1 MKPGPGGGYEAPVRL
16 FLVLPAL
23 VLGCVPTQ
31 PSSMGPIVAPPG
43 EWTWVAFDE
52 AVCANGSGTG
62 LGVAPASS
70 AEADVVLYLAGGGA
84 CWDAA
89 SCYLVKS
96 AWNVELGYGAAQ
108 FASERFRSIPLF
120 DRRAAGNP
128 FADAHFVFVPY
139 CTGDLHVGTAT
150 KRHTAGVDTRHV
162 GAKNLDAFLARLG
175 PTFASARRVYV
186 IGTSAGGFGAQMN
199 AWRFVAAFPSA
210 EVHVLADSAAMV
222 KPAGTRWSE
231 WFTAWEP
238 QAPPGCIGCGEGPGP
253 WLTSARQSLRTGRLG
268 LITSEEDGLL
278 AAFTGQSG
286 AQFREGVQEVK
297 QQHFT
302 AASSAAF
309 VVPGAR
315 HVFLDEWT
323 VERNGLGLAAWLG
336 AFRDGAGFTSP

>member
-1 MKPGPGGGYEAPVRL
+1 MRRL
-16 FLVLPAL
+16 VFSFVLMLA
-23 VLGCVPTQ
+23 CVPSQ
-31 PSSMGPIVAPPG
+31 PAATGPIVAPPG

-52 AVCANGSGTG
+52 AQCANGARTG
-62 LGVAPASS
+62 LGVNPAPAD
-70 AEADVVLYLAGGGA
+70 EGDVVLYLAGGGA

-96 AWNVELGYGAAQ
+96 AWNVDLGYGAAQ
-108 FASERFRSIPLF
+108 FASERFRTLPLF
-120 DRRAAGNP
+120 DRRETRNP
-128 FADAHFVFVPY
+128 FSGAHFVFVPY

-175 PTFASARRVYV
+175 PTFAGARRVYV

-199 AWRFVAAFPSA
+199 AWRVVAAFPLA

-222 KPAGTRWSE
+222 TPAGTRWSD
-231 WFTAWEP
+231 WFSAWEP
-238 QAPPGCIGCGEGPGP
+238 QPPPGCAGCDEAPGP
-253 WLTSARQSLRTGRLG
+253 WLVSARRALGTRRLG

-278 AAFTGQSG
+278 SAFTGLSG
-286 AQFREGVQEVK
+286 AQFRDGVRALQ

-302 AASSAAF
+302 GPSAAAF
-309 VVPGAR
+309 VVPGGR

-323 VERNGLGLAAWLG
+323 VAQNGVGLGAWLG
-336 AFRDGAGFTSP
+336 AFRDGVGFTSP